1 MTHLVI
7 VLVTHLVHMHQVLRP
22 VCPTMLHWKFV
33 MSLQCFSIKQVLGT
47 DRTPPALL
55 LGHHAQL

>member
-22 VCPTMLHWKFV
+22 LCPTVLHRKLV
-33 MSLQCFSIKQVLGT
+33 MSLQYFSIKQVLST
-47 DRTPPALL
+47 DRTPPVMLSW
-55 LGHHAQL
+55 